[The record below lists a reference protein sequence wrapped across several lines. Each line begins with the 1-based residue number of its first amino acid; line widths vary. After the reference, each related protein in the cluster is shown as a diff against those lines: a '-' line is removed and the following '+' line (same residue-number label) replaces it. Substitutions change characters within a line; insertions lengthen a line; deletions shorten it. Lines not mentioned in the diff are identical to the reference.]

1 MAESRPHQPLEL
13 ADRQPR
19 RHAPGP
25 HNVDEPLLEHIGEL
39 EVPIGT
45 GSETGAAGGLGVSGR
60 AVARA
65 AALIAGVTVLSRLFG
80 FLRTLAFSH
89 TVGHGDLADA
99 YNSANQV
106 PNTIFDIVA
115 GGALASVA
123 VPLLAG
129 PLSRGERE
137 YASRTVSALLT
148 WALGALLPLSLI
160 GIAVS
165 GPLGALIAGPHG
177 PAGVYPD
184 TVGRFLVL
192 FLPQIPL
199 YGVAVVLSAA
209 LQADRRFVA
218 PAIAPLLSS
227 VVMVGTYLV
236 FGRIDQHAAS
246 DLNSLTLSAR
256 LMLGLGTTAGVATL
270 ALCLLP
276 SVRRAGFRIR
286 PTFGFGPGVARQ
298 ARQLAAAGVVT
309 LIAQNCAV
317 LGVVFLTNY
326 ADPSGGALTVY
337 NFSWAVYLL
346 PYAVLAVP
354 IATSAFTD
362 LAARAEGGDRVGF
375 RAGIALTSRAV
386 LLATCAGAGLLA
398 AIAWPMSSLFL
409 TRGSAGAGASSM
421 AYGLLAFAPGLLG
434 YAAIALLGRVLYAAG
449 HGADAAIATV
459 VGWLTVFGADA
470 ALIFG
475 WRGRPVV
482 ALGLGNTI
490 GMTLA
495 GLLLMGAV
503 RRRVGA
509 GVFARLGRTAVA
521 GVAGAAAGGAA
532 GWLVGAEF
540 GWTSSST
547 ALLVGPL
554 CSVLAVVGFGVL
566 VLPVAGAEL
575 RPLLAHLGSRMRT
588 RGPRD
593 GKGGGMGGGAGDG
606 DGGGGSG
613 GSGDGG
619 GFDGDGGRVAH
630 TPTEGTLAAE
640 NGHGHHNDD
649 DQDAADAVTDAV
661 IRTVRGAGSAEGGPR

>member
-1 MAESRPHQPLEL
+1 VAESRPHQPLEL
-13 ADRQPR
+13 ADRRPR
-19 RHAPGP
+19 SHAPGP
-25 HNVDEPLLEHIGEL
+25 HSVDEPLLEHIGEL
-39 EVPIGT
+39 EVPVGT
-45 GSETGAAGGLGVSGR
+45 ITGLGSPGR

-99 YNSANQV
+99 DNSANQI

-209 LQADRRFVA
+209 LQADRRFLA

-227 VVMVGTYLV
+227 VVMVGTYLL
-236 FGRIDQHAAS
+236 FGRLDRHAAG
-246 DLNSLTLSAR
+246 DLIGLTLSAR
-256 LMLGLGTTAGVATL
+256 LVLGLGTTAGVATL

-276 SVRRAGFRIR
+276 SMRRAGFRIR
-286 PTFGFGPGVARQ
+286 PTLGFGPGVARQ

-362 LAARAEGGDRVGF
+362 LAARAEGGDAAGF

-386 LLATCAGAGLLA
+386 LLATCAGVGLLA
-398 AIAWPMSSLFL
+398 AIAWPMASLFL
-409 TRGSAGAGASSM
+409 SHGSAGPGAPAM

-459 VGWLTVFGADA
+459 VGWLVVFGADT

-475 WRGRPVV
+475 WQGRPVA

-495 GLLLMGAV
+495 GALLMGAV
-503 RRRVGA
+503 RRRVGT
-509 GVFARLGRTAVA
+509 GVFAGLGRTAAA
-521 GVAGAAAGGAA
+521 GVAGAVAGGAA
-532 GWLVGAEF
+532 GWFVGDAF
-540 GWTSSST
+540 GWTGFST

-554 CSVLAVVGFGVL
+554 CSALAVAGFAAL

-575 RPLLAHLGSRMRT
+575 QPLLAHLGNRMRT
-588 RGPRD
+588 HGPRE
-593 GKGGGMGGGAGDG
+593 GKGGGMRDERDEADGDVAPGDPAPPAGGEDPAQASADATPRAVRGTGSGEGGA
-606 DGGGGSG
+606 
-613 GSGDGG
+613 
-619 GFDGDGGRVAH
+619 R
-630 TPTEGTLAAE
+630 
-640 NGHGHHNDD
+640 
-649 DQDAADAVTDAV
+649 
-661 IRTVRGAGSAEGGPR
+661 